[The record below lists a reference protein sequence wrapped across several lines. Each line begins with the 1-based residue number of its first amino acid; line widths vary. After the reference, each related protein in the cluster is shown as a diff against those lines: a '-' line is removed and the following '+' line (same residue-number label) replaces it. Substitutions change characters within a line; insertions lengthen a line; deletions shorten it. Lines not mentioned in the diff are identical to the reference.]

1 MKNEKE
7 IFELNDKELEKVNGG
22 LSQEG
27 IERLAVDIDR
37 DRNAVAFLDPCEDK
51 FV

>member
-7 IFELNDKELEKVNGG
+7 KFELNDKELAEVNGG

-27 IERLAVDIDR
+27 IEGFALDVDR
-37 DRNAVAFLDPCEDK
+37 DAVAFLEPCEDK
-51 FV
+51 FAT